1 VYTSIKGR
9 ERLLVAKLDVL
20 YNYVKCKKAKANIH
34 GMEEGIIYYCKN
46 YVHYNYET
54 LELFVK

>member
-1 VYTSIKGR
+1 MYTSIKGR

-20 YNYVKCKKAKANIH
+20 FNYVKCKKAKANIH
-34 GMEEGIIYYCKN
+34 GMEEGTIYYCKN

-54 LELFVK
+54 L